1 MEHFAEGQ
9 PCGNCG
15 HRMSYI
21 GAVFSCWV
29 CGIQWEADDET
40 PITVADLSGVV
51 GRLSGTT
58 PAPDLGGPLT

>member
-1 MEHFAEGQ
+1 
-9 PCGNCG
+9 
-15 HRMSYI
+15 MSYI